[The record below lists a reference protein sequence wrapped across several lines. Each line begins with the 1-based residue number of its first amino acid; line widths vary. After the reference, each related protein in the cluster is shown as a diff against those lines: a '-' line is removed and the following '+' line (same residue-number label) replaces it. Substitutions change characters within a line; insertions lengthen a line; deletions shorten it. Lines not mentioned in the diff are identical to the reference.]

1 MITKSRTDNIDRN
14 GPIDWTEI
22 HRRLEVVHERLSS
35 EWTPTSEK
43 VKEILRTRARILAR
57 EPNIEESDDESLEIV
72 NFSLAYERYGV
83 ETTFVREV
91 YPLRELTPLPGT
103 PAFVLGIIN
112 VRGRMLCVVDLKKF
126 FGLPEKGLT
135 DLNKVIVLTSGLL
148 PSQQTRFREG
158 VGEVGVLA
166 DAILGVKRIR
176 QGSIQPPV
184 LTLTGVREQYLR
196 GITEE
201 HDIILDAQKLLSD
214 QKLVISEEID
224 IVSRFP

>member
-1 MITKSRTDNIDRN
+1 MSTKSRTDNTDRD

-22 HRRLEVVHERLSS
+22 HRRLEAVRERLSS
-35 EWTPTSEK
+35 EWAPTPEK

-72 NFSLAYERYGV
+72 DFSLAYERYGV

-91 YPLRELTPLPGT
+91 YPLREWTPLPGT
-103 PAFVLGIIN
+103 PSFVLGIIN
-112 VRGRMLCVVDLKKF
+112 ARGRMLCVVDLKKF

-135 DLNKVIVLTSGLL
+135 DLNKVIVLNSGLL
-148 PSQQTRFREG
+148 PSQQTGLREG
-158 VGEVGVLA
+158 ASEVGVLA

-201 HDIILDAQKLLSD
+201 HHIILDAQKLLSD

-224 IVSRFP
+224 VASRFP